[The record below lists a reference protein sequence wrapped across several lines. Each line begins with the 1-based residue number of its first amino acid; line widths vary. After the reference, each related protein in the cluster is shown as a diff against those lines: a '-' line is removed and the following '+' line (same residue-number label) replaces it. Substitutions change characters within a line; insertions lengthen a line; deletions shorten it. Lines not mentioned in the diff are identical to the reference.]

1 MRESPA
7 PVIASKLDCLQIS
20 VMLVTMRCQVHSNVP
35 TGDWSHRMPDKSNHQ
50 LSFQWRD
57 MQVRAIGVP
66 ALVVV
71 LVALVVIGHLVGA
84 W

>member
-1 MRESPA
+1 
-7 PVIASKLDCLQIS
+7 
-20 VMLVTMRCQVHSNVP
+20 
-35 TGDWSHRMPDKSNHQ
+35 MPDKSNHQ

-57 MQVRAIGVP
+57 IQVRAIGVP
-66 ALVVV
+66 VLVVV

>member
-1 MRESPA
+1 
-7 PVIASKLDCLQIS
+7 
-20 VMLVTMRCQVHSNVP
+20 
-35 TGDWSHRMPDKSNHQ
+35 MPDKASHQ

-57 MQVRAIGVP
+57 IQVRAVGLP

-71 LVALVVIGHLVGA
+71 LVALIVIGHLAGV